1 MQSKGLRG
9 GVFLSL
15 IEMLRLTISR
25 VDSFYTEIVN
35 HFGINS
41 IYPQSL
47 CTAPRTIKLIL
58 RPAQRR
64 AADDVM
70 LSLSANYITGNCL

>member
-9 GVFLSL
+9 C
-15 IEMLRLTISR
+15 
-25 VDSFYTEIVN
+25 FYFINRNAEAYNKSNGFILHLN
-35 HFGINS
+35 CCHSGINYV
-41 IYPQSL
+41 YPQSL

-58 RPAQRR
+58 GPAQRR

-70 LSLSANYITGNCL
+70 VSLSASYITGNCL